1 MVHCLGWKLLAA
13 NRSFTLDDV
22 DKSNFNAVLCRS
34 LDWRVKA
41 RVEDPQVLESASAD
55 IEKDGVFLKD
65 PDLQAF
71 LTSGPAV
78 AAGLQMQHLFEMQY
92 NKEHCVDLIE
102 NYVSWGGDGCLTE
115 DTVRSA
121 CRLPPIERQH
131 PTCQHVQVQG
141 T

>member
-1 MVHCLGWKLLAA
+1 M
-13 NRSFTLDDV
+13 FTLDDV
-22 DKSNFNAVLCRS
+22 DKSSFNAVLRRS

-78 AAGLQMQHLFEMQY
+78 AAGLQMQHSFEMQY
-92 NKEHCVDLIE
+92 NKEQCVDLIE
-102 NYVSWGGDGCLTE
+102 NYLSCMGWRWRSHGRHNEKCL
-115 DTVRSA
+115 
-121 CRLPPIERQH
+121 PIARQH
-131 PTCQHVQVQG
+131 PKCQHVQV
-141 T
+141 